1 MVTRDGPFMT
11 SPGTS
16 GQDESII
23 ARLRRGLDDG
33 VALIGCKAVG
43 DKFRRDG
50 APMLLRGGSI
60 MQRHLAGAAFV
71 AVIASLAP
79 PAAQA
84 QLLPVSIELG
94 DVSLTKLP
102 FVMAAEAGI
111 YRRNGLEAKQ
121 YITPR
126 AAELIRQ
133 SSGVV
138 VPEEFLGTGIGDIN
152 IGGGSPTLVRM
163 TSD

>member
-1 MVTRDGPFMT
+1 MGY
-11 SPGTS
+11 G
-16 GQDESII
+16 
-23 ARLRRGLDDG
+23 
-33 VALIGCKAVG
+33 
-43 DKFRRDG
+43 RDG
-50 APMLLRGGSI
+50 APMRCPHKEFDGRSI
-60 MQRHLAGAAFV
+60 MQRHFAAAFLAVMVTV
-71 AVIASLAP
+71 AA

-126 AAELIRQ
+126 AAELIRR
-133 SSGVV
+133 S
-138 VPEEFLGTGIGDIN
+138 EERRVGRGWRERRAR
-152 IGGGSPTLVRM
+152 S
-163 TSD
+163 